1 MTGVPT
7 HLLVGELPD
16 GQSQGLQSCPVNC
29 SRVTRLLI
37 EERRKQRGFL
47 KTFKQRD
54 LFPDKSVTCAIWRDT
69 GLVVYSFSLSAS

>member
-54 LFPDKSVTCAIWRDT
+54 LFPDKSVRRQR
-69 GLVVYSFSLSAS
+69 L